1 MVSPLFMLVSLAVGS
16 GILGSLFLII
26 AISVD
31 AWEYVTFRMDI
42 LSQYTNNSSMK
53 YSVDLA
59 TSENDFSK
67 FTENETTFVNGS
79 ELIRLKNFFLF
90 TTYTGI
96 WRTCDILSDNSRYRL
111 ETLIGGTMKRC
122 YVYVSEYDEEGNNYS
137 DQMKGI
143 GGMQNSASSCIIV
156 SLINLAAAAILGT
169 FSIVQRQVSACMVTG
184 VLYGMAGLFCAFGL
198 TIFHTKIYYEKYQCF
213 SFSVEKLPS
222 PVCDARVV
230 EVGWA
235 ISIAWAA
242 IVVCIIGFTLWVFAT
257 RTLRIIISK
266 TML

>member
-1 MVSPLFMLVSLAVGS
+1 MVSPLFMLVSFAVGA

-31 AWEYVTFRMDI
+31 AWESVTFRMDV
-42 LSQYTNNSSMK
+42 LSQYTNNSSKK

-79 ELIRLKNFFLF
+79 EQIRMNNYFLF

-96 WRTCDILSDNSRYRL
+96 WRTCDILSDDSRYRL
-111 ETLIGGTMKRC
+111 ETLKGETMKRC
-122 YVYVSEYDEEGNNYS
+122 YVYVSEYDEEDTNLS

-143 GGMQNSASSCIIV
+143 GGMQNSAASCVIV
-156 SLINLAAAAILGT
+156 SLINLAVAAIVGT
-169 FSIVQRQVSACMVTG
+169 ISIVQRQVSACMVTG
-184 VLYGMAGLFCAFGL
+184 VLYGTAGLFCAFGL
-198 TIFHTKIYYEKYQCF
+198 TIFHTKMYYEKYQCY
-213 SFSVEKLPS
+213 SFTVKKLPG
-222 PVCDARVV
+222 PACDARIV

-235 ISIAWAA
+235 ISFAWAA
-242 IVVCIIGFTLWVFAT
+242 IVVCIIGFALWIFAT